1 MPESRVFEGRSA
13 QGQAGP
19 TSASAP
25 PIDSLLD
32 VRDLVVEYQAPTGNV
47 RVVDRVSFTIGK
59 GEVLGLAGESGSGKS
74 TIAQALVRILPPPA
88 LIAGGSVRFA
98 DRDVLAMDAEALR
111 RFRWSHVALV
121 MQSASSALNPVLTVG
136 DQIVDALRAHRAISK
151 QEARARAA
159 DVLDRVG
166 VGASRLGRYPHQ
178 LSGGMRQRVGI
189 AMALALEPALL
200 ILDEPTTA
208 LDVVVQREILDE
220 LRSLQQRLGF
230 AVLFIS
236 HDLGLLVE
244 LADRIAVLYAGSVV
258 EEGPAAELW
267 SQPGHPYTQGLL
279 RSVPTLHGPRVPIT
293 GVPGSPPD
301 PRALP
306 SGCRFHPRCGR
317 AVATCHGVA
326 PPLVHLGGAVGA
338 HDVTCHLP

>member
-1 MPESRVFEGRSA
+1 MAEP
-13 QGQAGP
+13 
-19 TSASAP
+19 
-25 PIDSLLD
+25 LLE
-32 VRDLVVEYQAPTGNV
+32 VKDLIVEYQAAAGAI
-47 RVVDRVSFTIGK
+47 RVVDRVSFAIGR

-74 TIAQALVRILPPPA
+74 TIAQALVRTLPPPA
-88 LIAGGSVRFA
+88 LISGGAVRFA
-98 DRDVLAMDAEALR
+98 DRDVLAMDTDALR
-111 RFRWSHVALV
+111 RFRWRHVALV

-136 DQIVDALRAHRAISK
+136 DQIVDALRAHRPISK
-151 QEARARAA
+151 KEALERAG

-189 AMALALEPALL
+189 AMALALEPELL

-208 LDVVVQREILDE
+208 LDVVVQREIIDE
-220 LRSLQQRLGF
+220 LRSLQRRLGF

-258 EEGPAAELW
+258 EEGPAARLW
-267 SQPGHPYTQGLL
+267 SEPGHPYTQGLL
-279 RSVPTLHGPRVPIT
+279 RSVPSLHGPRVPIT
-293 GVPGSPPD
+293 GVPGHPPD

-306 SGCRFHPRCGR
+306 AGCRFHPRCGR
-317 AVATCHGVA
+317 AVATCHGIV
-326 PPLVHLGGAVGA
+326 PPLVHLGGTAAVPA
-338 HDVTCHLP
+338 VHDVSCHLP

>member
-1 MPESRVFEGRSA
+1 MPESRAPEGRSA
-13 QGQAGP
+13 LEP
-19 TSASAP
+19 
-25 PIDSLLD
+25 LLD
-32 VRDLVVEYQAPTGNV
+32 VRDLVVEFQAPTGNV
-47 RVVDRVSFTIGK
+47 RVVDRVSFSIGK
-59 GEVLGLAGESGSGKS
+59 GEILGLAGESGSGKS
-74 TIAQALVRILPPPA
+74 TIAQALVRTLPPPA
-88 LIAGGSVRFA
+88 LIAAGSVRFG

-151 QEARARAA
+151 KEATQRAA

-189 AMALALEPALL
+189 AMALALEPELL

-208 LDVVVQREILDE
+208 LDVVVQREIIDE
-220 LRSLQQRLGF
+220 LRSLQKRLGF

-258 EEGPAAELW
+258 EEGPAATLW
-267 SQPGHPYTQGLL
+267 AEPGHPYTQGLL
-279 RSVPTLHGPRVPIT
+279 RSVPALHGPRVPIT

-306 SGCRFHPRCGR
+306 SGCRFHPRCSR
-317 AVATCHGVA
+317 AVETCHGMV
-326 PPLVHLGGAVGA
+326 PPLVHLGGTAGT